1 MTPGDERNCTFDVL
15 MAPCTQT
22 LCRLIG
28 MFAQRDVPLAA
39 LTLTDVA
46 GGQRLTITTAALDR
60 DAARIVA
67 AKMCQVV
74 AVRAVTLCDAD
85 GSERTEAVGNVGHAL
100 PPP

>member
-1 MTPGDERNCTFDVL
+1 MPGNDRRCTFDVQL
-15 MAPCTQT
+15 DRCTQT

-39 LTLTDVA
+39 LTLTDA
-46 GGQRLTITTAALDR
+46 ADGQRLTITTVALDR

-67 AKMCQVV
+67 AKMCQFV
-74 AVRAVTLCDAD
+74 AVRVVTLCDKD
-85 GSERTEAVGNVGHAL
+85 GSERTDAVGYVEHAL